1 MAQSV
6 NARNKSGRMGE
17 VTGWLLRILRG
28 GSYVHPTAKKQLHV
42 VETLPLGGKVRL
54 MLVECATERFL
65 VGSNSESIEVI
76 VPVRP
81 ERCVEEVADR
91 GADANS
97 A

>member
-6 NARNKSGRMGE
+6 NERNKSDSMGG

-28 GSYVHPTAKKQLHV
+28 GSYVHPAEKKQLHV

-76 VPVRP
+76 VPVGS
-81 ERCVEEVADR
+81 ERCVGEVADR
-91 GADANS
+91 GSDANS